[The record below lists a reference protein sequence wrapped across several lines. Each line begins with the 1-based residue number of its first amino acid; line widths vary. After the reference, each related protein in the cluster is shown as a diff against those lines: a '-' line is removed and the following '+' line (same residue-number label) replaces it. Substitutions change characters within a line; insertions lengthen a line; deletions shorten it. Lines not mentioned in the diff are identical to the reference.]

1 MIRLPFESVLR
12 RVGAAADALGVRA
25 YAVGGAVRDALLGR
39 ETVDLDVVAV
49 DPEGEGQVGIRLA
62 EAVAKAFGAKAP
74 AVYATFGT
82 AAVTLRVPSSGF
94 SVPSSDPDALAD
106 APGEPDAPADRTRQR
121 DENHPEPGT
130 RNSEPTTRL
139 VIEFVGARKE
149 SYRRDS
155 RKPVVEDGT
164 LADDLARRDFTVNA
178 LAVCLNA
185 DRYGEV
191 EDPHGGL
198 QDLDAGLLRTPL
210 DPRVTFEDDPLRML
224 RAARFAAQLGFRI
237 EAETLEAIRQSAER
251 IEIVSQERITD
262 EIGKMLAS
270 PLPSLGFSVLHE
282 TGLLDLVLPE
292 LAALAGVEA
301 VGGVKHKDNLYHTL
315 EVVDNL
321 ALAQAEAGRT
331 GVRAEGY
338 DLWLHWAALF
348 HDIAKPE
355 TKRFAPGTGWTFHGH
370 EDRGARK
377 NIPALFRR
385 LKLPLGEPL
394 SYVRDM
400 VRLHHRPTALVD
412 EDVTDSAVRRLLFE
426 AGDDVEDLMML
437 VRADVTSKNEKR
449 KRRYLRGFDRV
460 EAKMREVEEKDR
472 MRNWE
477 PPVSGDEIKQRLD
490 LPEGIA
496 VGILKEWVRE
506 AVLEGDVPNEHDPA
520 FAWVEKQREEAV
532 YRAGLFHHMV
542 RLLKG
547 PEKRAMGAIK
557 DAVFWDDLPLDDEA
571 AALAYL
577 QEVKDDA
584 LDDDTDA

>member
-1 MIRLPFESVLR
+1 MIRLPFESILR
-12 RVGAAADALGVRA
+12 RIGTTADALGVRA
-25 YAVGGAVRDALLGR
+25 HAVGGAVRDALLGR

-62 EAVAKAFGAKAP
+62 KAVAEAFGAASP
-74 AVYATFGT
+74 AIYATFGT
-82 AAVTLRVPSSGF
+82 AAVTLRVPGDDS
-94 SVPSSDPDALAD
+94 ARL
-106 APGEPDAPADRTRQR
+106 
-121 DENHPEPGT
+121 GT
-130 RNSEPTTRL
+130 EAEGPNDQQPTTDHRL

-149 SYRRDS
+149 SYRRES
-155 RKPVVEDGT
+155 RKPLVEDGT
-164 LADDLARRDFTVNA
+164 LDDDLARRDFTVNA
-178 LAVCLNA
+178 LAVSLGA
-185 DRYGEV
+185 DTYGEV

-198 QDLDAGLLRTPL
+198 VDLRDGLLRTPL
-210 DPRVTFEDDPLRML
+210 DPHATFEDDPLRML

-237 EAETLEAIRQSAER
+237 APETLEAMRESAHR

-262 EIGKMLAS
+262 EIGKTLAS

-292 LAALAGVEA
+292 LSALAGVEA
-301 VGGVKHKDNLYHTL
+301 VGGHKHKDNLYHTL

-321 ALAQAEAGRT
+321 ALAQAEADRT

-338 DLWLHWAALF
+338 DLWLRWAALF

-385 LKLPLGEPL
+385 LKLPLGDPL
-394 SYVRDM
+394 TYVRDM

-412 EDVTDSAVRRLLFE
+412 EEVTDSAVRRLLFE
-426 AGDDVEDLMML
+426 AGDHVEDLMLL

-449 KRRYLRGFDRV
+449 KRRYLRGFDQV
-460 EAKMREVEEKDR
+460 EIKMREVEEKDR

-477 PPVSGDEIKQRLD
+477 PPVSGDEIKDRLD

-506 AVLEGDVPNEHDPA
+506 AVLDGEVPNEHDPA
-520 FAWVEKQREEAV
+520 FDWVAEQREEAV
-532 YRAGLFHHMV
+532 YRAGLFHRMV
-542 RLLKG
+542 RELRG

-557 DAVFWDDLPLDDEA
+557 EAVFWDDLPLSDEA
-571 AALAYL
+571 AAVTYL
-577 QEVKDDA
+577 HEVKDEA
-584 LDDDTDA
+584 LAEA